1 MKWFAG
7 YLSESQVTYRKDALL
22 RTADCH
28 FMLKDYKAACQAYD
42 VVLADYF
49 NADDIYPY
57 YQAALSYGLDKNMD
71 KKIEL
76 LSNVR
81 TASATAKFY
90 PEALFELGRAYVSKY
105 EDDKAFECFRTL
117 ADTVKDSTF
126 VARAYIEMGS
136 LSRNQSQYKDALAY
150 YRTVVEEMPLS
161 GYSEDALAAIEA
173 IYQIKNEPEEY
184 IAYIESIGKGGSKT
198 DSEKEDMI
206 FNSAEQIFLS
216 ENYQKALI
224 SLQSYLE
231 KYPEGRNA
239 YKADFYI
246 AESYRH
252 TGKYDQACDSYRS
265 VIEHGEGSFV
275 ELSMLNFSELSYKL
289 EKWEDAYGGYSS
301 LYSAALIEN
310 NKYTALLGM
319 MRSAYRWHNWNEAV
333 KSAEKVIF
341 DSRSDAGVKSEAQY
355 VKAKSYLAM
364 SRRDDAL
371 AILSK
376 LAEDLSN
383 PYGAEAAYMLIQDSY
398 DKGDFEEV
406 DITREAQMILS
417 CVKRI
422 HDKLG
427 YHVGIAV
434 IARVLQG
441 SKGKKLLQL
450 GLDDLSTYGLM
461 KATGRTEIRA
471 MADHLEGLG
480 YLLTESEH
488 QTVRLTPK
496 ASQVLYRGKPVQM
509 LVQKEKEELVS
520 PAAATKLSG
529 DEADL
534 YDLLRE
540 LRGKLAREA
549 NIPAYVVFSNATL
562 QDMAR
567 KKPRTMMDF
576 RQVSGVGE
584 LKASWY
590 GKVFLERIRK
600 YLDSQ

>member
-1 MKWFAG
+1 MRTPQLGLAIWAAAISCSTRAAEMAVS
-7 YLSESQVTYRKDALL
+7 LAVTF
-22 RTADCH
+22 C
-28 FMLKDYKAACQAYD
+28 FC
-42 VVLADYF
+42 
-49 NADDIYPY
+49 I
-57 YQAALSYGLDKNMD
+57 G
-71 KKIEL
+71 
-76 LSNVR
+76 
-81 TASATAKFY
+81 ATAA
-90 PEALFELGRAYVSKY
+90 PGSAATS
-105 EDDKAFECFRTL
+105 ARTSGAVGVTL
-117 ADTVKDSTF
+117 T
-126 VARAYIEMGS
+126 G
-136 LSRNQSQYKDALAY
+136 
-150 YRTVVEEMPLS
+150 VEEMPLS

-341 DSRSDAGVKSEAQY
+341 DSRSDARVKSEAQY

-371 AILSK
+371 TILSK
-376 LAEDLSN
+376 LAEDLSS
-383 PYGAEAAYMLIQDSY
+383 PFGAEAAYMLIQDSY

-406 DITREAQMILS
+406 ENKVYAFSDAGTSQIYWLAKSFVT
-417 CVKRI
+417 
-422 HDKLG
+422 LG
-427 YHVGIAV
+427 DSFVERG
-434 IARVLQG
+434 
-441 SKGKKLLQL
+441 
-450 GLDDLSTYGLM
+450 DLEQA
-461 KATGRTEIRA
+461 KATFESVRDGYEPQS
-471 MADHLEGLG
+471 ADDDVQAGVALRLE
-480 YLLTESEH
+480 
-488 QTVRLTPK
+488 
-496 ASQVLYRGKPVQM
+496 
-509 LVQKEKEELVS
+509 
-520 PAAATKLSG
+520 KLS
-529 DEADL
+529 EIMS
-534 YDLLRE
+534 
-540 LRGKLAREA
+540 K
-549 NIPAYVVFSNATL
+549 
-562 QDMAR
+562 
-567 KKPRTMMDF
+567 
-576 RQVSGVGE
+576 
-584 LKASWY
+584 
-590 GKVFLERIRK
+590 
-600 YLDSQ
+600 